1 MRSRLAHLWAHH
13 KLLFLS
19 FALALTVTLFFVLRT
34 VVFFV
39 YWSDPAHRNQPLEP
53 WMTPRYIANS
63 YDKTPEQ
70 VMALLGLTKPDRL
83 RPTLDWIAKQQGIS
97 TRQLIADL
105 TRQLE
110 AGND

>member
-1 MRSRLAHLWAHH
+1 MKSRRGHLWAHH

-19 FALALTVTLFFVLRT
+19 FAQALTVTVFFMLRA

-39 YWSDPAHRNQPLEP
+39 YWSDPDHRNQPLEP
-53 WMTPRYIANS
+53 WMTPRYVANS
-63 YDKTPEQ
+63 YDLAPADVLAMLGISQPER
-70 VMALLGLTKPDRL
+70 M
-83 RPTLDWIAKQQGIS
+83 RPTLDWIARQKGIA
-97 TRQLIADL
+97 THQLIADL